1 MFYLGLLSCH
11 ILTILIKA
19 ANNKEEEE
27 NFIYYSRFP
36 RSAELTEHWSSCL
49 CSPSASP
56 WTACSFIKKS
66 FTPSIHFSMT
76 FESA

>member
-1 MFYLGLLSCH
+1 MSYH
-11 ILTILIKA
+11 ILIMLIIA
-19 ANNKEEEE
+19 ANNKGKEEDV
-27 NFIYYSRFP
+27 IYYSRFS
-36 RSAELTEHWSSCL
+36 RSAELTEHWSSCF
-49 CSPSASP
+49 CSASASA